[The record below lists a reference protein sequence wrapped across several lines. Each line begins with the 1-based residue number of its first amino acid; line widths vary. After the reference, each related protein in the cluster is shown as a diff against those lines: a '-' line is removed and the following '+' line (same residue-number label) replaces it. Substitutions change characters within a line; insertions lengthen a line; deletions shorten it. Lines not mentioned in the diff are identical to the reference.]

1 MPKTAVGYGNFFRN
15 MPYTIN
21 PKLSTCYIANVGMG
35 KTMVMTYLHAL
46 PALEAG
52 LKVVSDYK
60 INWKGANLSY
70 FTPEEFDEVCM
81 TWRNCIV
88 LIDEIGVILD
98 SRQFKEEGSNTR
110 RFFSYHRKH
119 HVEIVASTQHIS
131 QVAKTSKNLVSDW
144 FICSEISKSSLVMEL
159 FTKLIGYKGV
169 IIKTERVELEEL
181 ANEKQVL
188 DPEAPLV
195 FGTPEKAK
203 TYWLN
208 EKKLIRNDLKEY
220 KEEQEYIGCVNCKT
234 RFTEKDKEDTKDY
247 TFCPLCMTHTIGK
260 ITAIMYDTDYELP
273 AKSEPK
279 KKVVFLKEVK
289 KFESYIPTLTKDE
302 LEWKSKLEGVI
313 TNDTPRPKNNYSPAE
328 LFD

>member
-1 MPKTAVGYGNFFRN
+1 MFFFKIMN
-15 MPYTIN
+15 YKIN

-35 KTMVMTYLHAL
+35 KTMVMTYLHAI

-52 LKVVSDYK
+52 LKVISDYK
-60 INWKGANLSY
+60 INFKGKNLSY

-98 SRQFKEEGSNTR
+98 SRQFKDEGSNTR

-144 FICSEISKSSLVMEL
+144 FICSEISKASLIMEI
-159 FTKLIGYKGV
+159 FCKIIGFKGV

-188 DPEAPLV
+188 DPEAPLIL
-195 FGTPEKAK
+195 GKPEKAK

-208 EKKLIRNDLKEY
+208 EKKLIRNDLKDI
-220 KEEQEYIGCVNCKT
+220 KEEQEYSGCVNCKT
-234 RFTEKDKEDTKDY
+234 RFTEKDLTDTKNN
-247 TFCPLCMTHTIGK
+247 TFCPLCMTESIGM

-273 AKSEPK
+273 AKNEPK
-279 KKVVFLKEVK
+279 KRIAFLREVK
-289 KFESYIPTLTKDE
+289 KWESFIPTLTEEE
-302 LEWKSKLEGVI
+302 LEMKDKLES
-313 TNDTPRPKNNYSPAE
+313 K
-328 LFD
+328 F

>member
-1 MPKTAVGYGNFFRN
+1 MPKKAKGYGNFFKT
-15 MPYTIN
+15 MPYRIN

-35 KTMVMTYLHAL
+35 KTMIMTYLHAL

-52 LKVVSDYK
+52 LKVISDYK
-60 INWKGANLSY
+60 INWKGDNLSY

-98 SRQFKEEGSNTR
+98 SRQFKDEGSNTR

-119 HVEIVASTQHIS
+119 HVEIVSSTQHIS

-159 FTKLIGYKGV
+159 FTKLIGYKGL

-188 DPEAPLV
+188 DPEAPLI
-195 FGTPEKAK
+195 FGKPEKAK
-203 TYWLN
+203 TYWIS
-208 EKKLIRNDLKEY
+208 EKKLIRNDLKDY
-220 KEEQEYIGCVNCKT
+220 KEEQEYSGCVNCKT
-234 RFTEKDKEDTKDY
+234 RFTELDLTDTKNN
-247 TFCPLCMTHTIGK
+247 TICPLCMTATIGK
-260 ITAIMYDTDYELP
+260 ITSIMYDTDYELP
-273 AKSEPK
+273 MKNEPK
-279 KKVVFLKEVK
+279 KKIAFLREVK
-289 KFESYIPTLTKDE
+289 KWESFIPSLTEEE
-302 LEWKSKLEGVI
+302 LKMKNKLES
-313 TNDTPRPKNNYSPAE
+313 N
-328 LFD
+328 F